1 MGGGSYDRDV
11 YRSSR
16 SSGGFSY
23 SDTSSSAVGADYAD
37 SALMPKGRQIKCTH
51 KNPVVIDLD
60 VTGSMGNWART
71 IYDKMPMFFG
81 QIVQQGYLPD
91 LSISFAAN
99 GDAYT
104 DDYPIQVCDFAEGT
118 ALDAD
123 LGKIYLEGNGGG
135 QGMESY
141 ELMAYFYANYCKLP
155 TGATPYFFFLADEGV
170 YDKVSSSQV
179 RKLFG
184 KSPKENMSA
193 KRVFTALKKKFK
205 GNVFLIHK
213 HYNGDANSSSNK
225 RIVAQ
230 WEGLLGSDRVLVLE
244 DPKAVVDV
252 MLGAIAMTSGAR
264 DLAGYLVDMKNR
276 GQNAKRISEVSET
289 LSAVGT
295 SLVKVDTTDQL
306 PDEVGANRKS
316 KTKRL

>member
-11 YRSSR
+11 FRSSR

-23 SDTSSSAVGADYAD
+23 SDASDSAVGSDYAD
-37 SALMPKGRQIKCTH
+37 SALLPKGRNIECTH

-81 QIVQQGYLPD
+81 QIVQQNYLPD

-99 GDAYT
+99 GDANG
-104 DDYPIQVCDFAEGT
+104 DDCPIQVCDFAEGT

-123 LGKIYLEGNGGG
+123 LAKIWLESGGG
-135 QGMESY
+135 GGARETY
-141 ELMAYFYANYCKLP
+141 ELMAYYYAHFCKIP
-155 TGATPYFFFLADEGV
+155 EDSAPYFFFLADEGAYEEV
-170 YDKVSSSQV
+170 KASHV
-179 RKLFG
+179 RDLFG
-184 KSPKENMSA
+184 KSIKQNVST
-193 KRVFTALKKKFK
+193 KKVFTALKKKFK

-213 HYNGDANSSSNK
+213 HYNGNANSSTNK
-225 RIVAQ
+225 AIVSQ
-230 WEGLLGSDRVLVLE
+230 WEDLLGSDHVLIMQ

-252 MLGAIAMTSGAR
+252 MLGAIAMTSGTR

-276 GQNAKRISEVSET
+276 GQDAKRISEVSET

-306 PDEVGANRKS
+306 PDEPGADRKS